1 MTDEQR
7 AKFTEFAET
16 YGLTRADFF
25 KAPQGFVVITR
36 TGIEKIQRGLKISVH
51 FEVVPEFSSVKDNAY
66 CIKATAGLETP
77 EGIMPIVESFGEASP
92 KNCRMSYPI
101 AMAEKRALSRVVLK
115 MADLYELGIYGE
127 DEVES

>member
-1 MTDEQR
+1 MTDDQK
-7 AKFTEFAET
+7 AKFTEFVQH

-36 TGIEKIQRGLKISVH
+36 TGIEKIQRALKISVH
-51 FEVVPEFSSVKDNAY
+51 FEVVPEFSSVEANMY
-66 CIKATAGLETP
+66 CVKATAGVETE
-77 EGIMPIVESFGEASP
+77 EGILPMVESYGEASP

-127 DEVES
+127 DEVEP

>member
-1 MTDEQR
+1 MTDEQK
-7 AKFTEFAET
+7 AKFKEFAEH

-36 TGIEKIQRGLKISVH
+36 TGIEKIQRALKISVH
-51 FEVVPEFSSVKDNAY
+51 FEVVPEFSSVEGSMY
-66 CIKATAGLETP
+66 CIKATAGVDTED
-77 EGIMPIVESFGEASP
+77 GIMPMVESYGEASP

-101 AMAEKRALSRVVLK
+101 AMAEKRALSRVILK

-127 DEVES
+127 DEVEP